1 MPLLGLRR
9 ARADLSSPK
18 QGASPQMSDRRAHAV
33 IDLAALQHNFGRVQR
48 LSGGRD
54 VIAVIKADAYGHGA
68 VPVAHRLAAAGCR
81 RVAVVSVEEAAELR
95 EAGVTG
101 EILVLGGITASR
113 EAQTIAEYDLSPVIH
128 HLRDL
133 SLARE
138 AGQSASMPIGVEIE
152 VDTGMQRMG
161 VAYEEALLL
170 AEAIEADPLLKL
182 EGVFT
187 HFAHAD
193 DPEPE
198 ASLRQIEI
206 FRSLI
211 HELRAAGIEP
221 RSIHAANSSA
231 LHVGRPLLDALPE
244 ATAVRPGLMLYGAT
258 IAPHEDPEKGFRPVM
273 SVRTRVAAIRDIPAG
288 AGVGYGGVWRA
299 PHDTRV
305 ATLPI
310 GYADGVPRTLSN
322 RGQVWVADGPRS
334 MVGRVSMDYLSV
346 EIGDS
351 PIEVGDPATYF
362 GPPSEGTGGISVEE
376 QAEAAGTLAYE
387 LLVNVGS
394 RVPREPLDED

>member
-1 MPLLGLRR
+1 
-9 ARADLSSPK
+9 
-18 QGASPQMSDRRAHAV
+18 MSERRAHAV
-33 IDLAALQHNFGRVQR
+33 IDLTALQHNFLRVQQ
-48 LSGGRD
+48 LSGGRE

-68 VPVAHRLAAAGCR
+68 VPVARRLAASGCR

-95 EAGVTG
+95 EAGVRG
-101 EILVLGGITASR
+101 EILVLGGISSGP
-113 EAQTIAEYDLSPVIH
+113 EAELSAEYDLSPVIH

-133 SLARE
+133 PLVRE
-138 AGQSASMPIGVEIE
+138 AGQNASMPIGVEIE

-161 VAYEEALLL
+161 VAHDEALLL
-170 AEAIEADPLLKL
+170 AEAIHTDPLLKL

-193 DPEPE
+193 DVAPD
-198 ASLRQIEI
+198 ASLGQIEI
-206 FRSLI
+206 FRRLI
-211 HELRAAGIEP
+211 HELRAADIEP
-221 RSIHAANSSA
+221 PSIHAANSSA
-231 LHVGRPLLDALPE
+231 LHAGRPLLDALPE

-258 IAPHEDPEKGFRPVM
+258 IAPHEDPDKGFKPVM

-288 AGVGYGGVWRA
+288 ARVGYGGVWQA
-299 PHDTRV
+299 PEATRV

-310 GYADGVPRTLSN
+310 GYADGVPRLLSN
-322 RGQVWVADGPRS
+322 RGQVWIGGGPRS

-362 GPPSEGTGGISVEE
+362 GPPSEGGGGITVEE

-387 LLVNVGS
+387 LLVSVGI
-394 RVPREPLDED
+394 RVPRQPSEGD